1 MALVSVPGGA
11 VASGMPTE
19 ASSTDAKILQDTLHY
34 RYMYPSLCH
43 LAPNLIPTHDPL
55 VDPSRIEVPVKCVQ
69 GRLYVRL
76 SAHLYNQLSDYER
89 LADAMQLIALRGFPS
104 GE

>member
-1 MALVSVPGGA
+1 MALVSVPDGV
-11 VASGMPTE
+11 VASGKPTE

-43 LAPNLIPTHDPL
+43 RATNIPTHDPL
-55 VDPSRIEVPVKCVQ
+55 VDPSRIEVPIKCVQ

-89 LADAMQLIALRGFPS
+89 LADAMQLIALHGFPS
-104 GE
+104 AE